1 MHDNR
6 IQASGLCGVQ
16 NTSLQTH
23 RHTQT
28 HMHTHWHARGHRE
41 GMNWNGQELTADS
54 NEIHYVGVKEVTNN
68 IRQGLPSE
76 HGG

>member
-6 IQASGLCGVQ
+6 IQASSLCGVQ
-16 NTSLQTH
+16 NTPLQTH
-23 RHTQT
+23 TQA
-28 HMHTHWHARGHRE
+28 HMHSHRHAHAHRG
-41 GMNWNGQELTADS
+41 GMNWNVQELTADS